1 MNKIEIKK
9 IDRKLTE
16 KGFTL
21 IPVRL
26 FISERGFAK
35 LEIALAQGKKLYD
48 KRATI
53 KEKDNRRE
61 MDRIK
66 TIK

>member
-1 MNKIEIKK
+1 
-9 IDRKLTE
+9 
-16 KGFTL
+16 
-21 IPVRL
+21 
-26 FISERGFAK
+26 

>member
-1 MNKIEIKK
+1 M
-9 IDRKLTE
+9 
-16 KGFTL
+16 
-21 IPVRL
+21 
-26 FISERGFAK
+26 
-35 LEIALAQGKKLYD
+35 AQGKKLYD